1 MEVQRQKVKE
11 ISHAAKERVKQ
22 ANHQREYF

>member
-11 ISHAAKERVKQ
+11 ISHAVKKRVKQ
-22 ANHQREYF
+22 GNHQRKYF